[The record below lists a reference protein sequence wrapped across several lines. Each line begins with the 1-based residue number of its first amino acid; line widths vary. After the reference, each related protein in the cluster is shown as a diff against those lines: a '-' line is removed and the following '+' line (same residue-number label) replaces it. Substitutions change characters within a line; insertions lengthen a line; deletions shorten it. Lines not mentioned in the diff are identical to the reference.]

1 MQKRKPAKRGVA
13 KSHAECSAGSSG
25 GAERSES
32 DGAIKDMIKIKERYQ
47 TEVVPQL
54 KKQFAYKNDLQV
66 PRLEKVVVNM
76 GLGEA
81 TASAKAID
89 GGVKD
94 LVTVTGQ
101 KPIVNRARK
110 SIATFKVRKGM
121 PVGASVT
128 LRGRRMYDFMAK
140 LIHIALP
147 RIRDFRGLSS
157 KSFDGRGNYSVGI
170 KEQLIFPEINY
181 EQIDAVR
188 GMDIAI
194 VTTAR
199 TDQEGQALLAALGF
213 PFKRN

>member
-1 MQKRKPAKRGVA
+1 
-13 KSHAECSAGSSG
+13 
-25 GAERSES
+25 
-32 DGAIKDMIKIKERYQ
+32 MIKIKEHYQ
-47 TEVVPQL
+47 QQVVPQL
-54 KKQFAYKNDLQV
+54 KKQFGYTNDMQV
-66 PRLEKVVVNM
+66 PRLEKVVINM

-81 TASAKAID
+81 TANAKAIES
-89 GGVKD
+89 GVKD

-101 KPIVNRARK
+101 KPVVNRARK

-128 LRGRRMYDFMAK
+128 LRGRRMFDFLAK
-140 LIHIALP
+140 FIHIALP

-181 EQIDAVR
+181 ENVDAIR

-199 TDQEGQALLAALGF
+199 TDQEGQALLAALGM
-213 PFKRN
+213 PFKKQQ

>member
-1 MQKRKPAKRGVA
+1 MT
-13 KSHAECSAGSSG
+13 
-25 GAERSES
+25 
-32 DGAIKDMIKIKERYQ
+32 MIKIKERYQ
-47 TEVVPQL
+47 QDVVPQL
-54 KKQFAYKNDLQV
+54 KKQFGYTNDLQV
-66 PRLEKVVVNM
+66 PRLAKVVINM

-81 TASAKAID
+81 TANAKAIES
-89 GGVKD
+89 GVKD

-101 KPIVNRARK
+101 KPVVNRARK
-110 SIATFKVRKGM
+110 SIATFKVRQGM

-128 LRGRRMYDFMAK
+128 LRGRRMYDFLAK

-147 RIRDFRGLSS
+147 RIRDFRGLPS

-181 EQIDAVR
+181 ENVDAIR

-199 TDQEGQALLAALGF
+199 TDQEGQALLAALGM
-213 PFKRN
+213 PFRK